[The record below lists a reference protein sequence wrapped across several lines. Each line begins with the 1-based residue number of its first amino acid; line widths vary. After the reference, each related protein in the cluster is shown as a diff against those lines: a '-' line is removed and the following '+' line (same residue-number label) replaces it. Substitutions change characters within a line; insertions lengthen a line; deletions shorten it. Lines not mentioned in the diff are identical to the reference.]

1 MDTAKKSVYIEST
14 IPSYATARTSNDL
27 VQAAWQSLTNTFWNE
42 ERHKYDLYT
51 SQYVINEC
59 RLGDPEAAQRRLDF
73 LRSLTFLVPDETV
86 DELAAVYQKL
96 LQIPDHAKTDC
107 QHLAICVVKK
117 MDFLLTWNC
126 THLGLNSFL
135 KVKDYNDKH
144 QLWTPLLVTP
154 EYFVNF
160 DKEV

>member
-1 MDTAKKSVYIEST
+1 
-14 IPSYATARTSNDL
+14 
-27 VQAAWQSLTNTFWNE
+27 
-42 ERHKYDLYT
+42 LYT

-73 LRSLTFLVPDETV
+73 LKDITFLISNETV
-86 DELAAVYQKL
+86 DELATVYQKL
-96 LQIPDHAKTDC
+96 LQIPDHAKTDG
-107 QHLAICVVKK
+107 QHLAICVVKQ

-135 KVKDYNDKH
+135 KAKDYNDKH

-160 DKEV
+160 EKEE